1 MPRCSTNTNRTC
13 ANTFRCADTVDWP
26 TATAT
31 AATAASDAPDA
42 PAALDATSATYV
54 EVFACPADLARV
66 TDALAPRY
74 AQLEVGEG
82 FATSRRSS

>member
-26 TATAT
+26 TATA
-31 AATAASDAPDA
+31 ATAASDA

-82 FATSRRSS
+82 FATFRRSS

>member
-1 MPRCSTNTNRTC
+1 MPTC
-13 ANTFRCADTVDWP
+13 RRPREWP
-26 TATAT
+26 CGFDPARSPGLTALS
-31 AATAASDAPDA
+31 TAASDA